1 MTIDD
6 KHAHLIAKALF
17 WYRDQI
23 EDELEE
29 VKGDQTTEE
38 YMGGLMTREE
48 YIRDSE
54 DTIDHINEVM
64 PMFDAV
70 AINRIPWDK
79 INKQLADQGLGHIK
93 KGDDGKL
100 VISPD
105 WKEKL
110 KAKIDNQP

>member
-1 MTIDD
+1 MVIDD
-6 KHAHLIAKALF
+6 KHAHLVANALI

-29 VKGDQTTEE
+29 VNEDHDTTE

-54 DTIDHINEVM
+54 AIIKEVNELL
-64 PMFDAV
+64 PAV
-70 AINRIPWDK
+70 NTVANSRISWDK
-79 INKQLADQGLGHIK
+79 VNRQLADQGLGRVN

-100 VISPD
+100 TLSPD

-110 KAKIDNQP
+110 KAKIDSLP